1 MEYLKGDSR
10 TQLALYTTC
19 LDDMIPQDNSVRFID
34 KFVNTLNLQEL
45 GFDAIASQGRPPYN
59 PADLLKLYI
68 YGYMNRTRSS
78 RVLEK
83 ECYRNIEV
91 MWLLKNL
98 KPDHNTIARFRK
110 ENPKAI
116 KRVFKQSVTIAKN
129 FNLIGGVLIAGDSTK
144 LRAQNSKKNNYNK
157 KKIERHLAYID
168 KKLSQHNAAL
178 ATADNDSKAKIQKN
192 IEKHKRHQIKYTKIK
207 EELEGNITT
216 ENPQLSTSDPDSR
229 HQIVRGM
236 ITEVCYTAQ
245 TTVDEKNNILVDY
258 KITNQNDK
266 KAMGMMLR
274 RAKSILKHNNFTA
287 LYDKGYHTG
296 SEFHTANT
304 LGIQTLVA
312 IPNIGRASQA
322 PDPKY
327 NVEYFKYDKHKDCYI
342 CPQEQELTSNQ
353 KWYKARNYKFKQY
366 KTKACKTCPVR
377 NLCTTAKVNGKIVQR
392 SQYAYAIEDNAE
404 RVKANED
411 TYKKRQAIVE
421 HPFGTIKRQWGFDH
435 IITKRTITSASAD
448 FGLIALAYN
457 LKRIINILKA
467 SKSRKKQ
474 CLHYFS
480 RQNRLYESKKSNI
493 GILKLVFHKKQEVFK
508 IAA

>member
-1 MEYLKGDSR
+1 M
-10 TQLALYTTC
+10 
-19 LDDMIPQDNSVRFID
+19 
-34 KFVNTLNLQEL
+34 
-45 GFDAIASQGRPPYN
+45 
-59 PADLLKLYI
+59 
-68 YGYMNRTRSS
+68 
-78 RVLEK
+78 
-83 ECYRNIEV
+83 
-91 MWLLKNL
+91 
-98 KPDHNTIARFRK
+98 
-110 ENPKAI
+110 
-116 KRVFKQSVTIAKN
+116 
-129 FNLIGGVLIAGDSTK
+129 
-144 LRAQNSKKNNYNK
+144 
-157 KKIERHLAYID
+157 
-168 KKLSQHNAAL
+168 

-467 SKSRKKQ
+467 SKSSKKQ